1 MYEYKTVRSLIN
13 SNSLMVNK
21 NFSVS
26 FWFQSV
32 ERLIFPLVSLN
43 LFSRVHSA
51 LPHIHSQHSS
61 ICAFLY
67 ALNWQPFEHDR
78 HRKCTKTNLFLLA
91 GVKTLNIQIQTLSNN
106 FPHRYISLVHTSTH
120 AHKHMCLQQISLN
133 VPVWFRIN
141 MSHF

>member
-13 SNSLMVNK
+13 SNSLMVDK

-26 FWFQSV
+26 FWFQSD
-32 ERLIFPLVSLN
+32 ERLIFSLVFTNFFLS
-43 LFSRVHSA
+43 
-51 LPHIHSQHSS
+51 HIHSQHSS

-78 HRKCTKTNLFLLA
+78 HRKCTKTNLFLSA